1 METDDI
7 IFQILQERDMPMS
20 DMSMREYIQF
30 LIKGTEFNFAQIP
43 ANDKTEILLT
53 ELKNHGFISNDTQIE
68 HFRVIFGIP
77 LHKSKTPFEPIK
89 WRKNHQLLRYFIYT
103 LFPKE
108 TLLGIGMFA
117 IPKLFANEH
126 GEPLSTMPQSDKKR
140 LQQSAD
146 YETLNKLLKEFNE

>member
-1 METDDI
+1 MMETND
-7 IFQILQERDMPMS
+7 IFQNPHGRAEALS
-20 DMSMREYIQF
+20 DMREYIHF
-30 LIKGTEFNFAQIP
+30 LIRGTEFNFAQIP
-43 ANDKTEILLT
+43 SNDKTAILFAG
-53 ELKNHGFISNDTQIE
+53 LKKYGFISDDTRIE
-68 HFRVIFGIP
+68 HFWVLFGIP